1 MTKTIGM
8 GLGIAVLAATMAAA
22 CGGGSSS
29 TPTAPTTPTTSTP
42 PVTTT
47 PPATTP
53 PPTTTTPTD
62 SATITISATGSVSPT
77 TVTITRGGRVTF
89 VNNDSRSHDMAS
101 DPHPEHTT
109 CTELN
114 QVGFLN
120 SGQSRTSGNLNTART
135 CTYHDHNLPANAG
148 LKGTVVIQ

>member
-1 MTKTIGM
+1 MSRTIWK
-8 GLGIAVLAATMAAA
+8 GLGIALVAAA
-22 CGGGSSS
+22 PAAASGGSSSSTPS
-29 TPTAPTTPTTSTP
+29 TPTAPTPPPT
-42 PVTTT
+42 TTT
-47 PPATTP
+47 PPPTTT

-135 CTYHDHNLPANAG
+135 CAYHDHNLPGNAS
-148 LKGTVVIQ
+148 LKGTIVIQ